1 LLDDFGIIAT
11 IGWFCRGFEC
21 IYTGIPVEKDIRL
34 EESQVPEN
42 LKIIIFRIIQEA
54 MNNSAKH
61 SRARKIC
68 LGLSLEDGC
77 IVLHVRDDG
86 VGFDRAAAASKG
98 QDAKFGLRSM
108 RERAELSG
116 GEFEIES
123 IRKIGTT
130 VSVCW
135 KI

>member
-1 LLDDFGIIAT
+1 
-11 IGWFCRGFEC
+11 
-21 IYTGIPVEKDIRL
+21 
-34 EESQVPEN
+34 
-42 LKIIIFRIIQEA
+42 

-61 SRARKIC
+61 SRARKIS

-77 IVLHVRDDG
+77 IVLCVSDDG
-86 VGFDRAAAASKG
+86 VGFDRAVAASKG
-98 QDAKFGLRSM
+98 QGSKFGLRSM

-130 VSVCW
+130 ISVCW